1 MDGQT
6 AGPHQ
11 PALTNSSY
19 PKLNMPANP
28 LSGKVAVIIG
38 GTGAIGLATANAFA
52 DLGVG
57 VVLAG
62 RDAERSASAVATL
75 PAGNHMAMHAD
86 IGDSA
91 TLHRLADD
99 VQQHYGRADILVNTA
114 GFTRAIAHADLDAL
128 DDALID
134 ALFAINWRGQFAAIR
149 AFAPLLRANGDGL
162 VVNVGSIAGRTGQ
175 GSNVAYCAAKAGL
188 DAMAMSL
195 GRALAPAIR
204 VLNVSPGVV
213 DTAFVPGRVSGFN
226 ERAARTTPLRRIGQ
240 ARDVADAIVA
250 CATSLRFATGTTI
263 VVDGGR
269 QLG

>member
-1 MDGQT
+1 MS
-6 AGPHQ
+6 A
-11 PALTNSSY
+11 SS
-19 PKLNMPANP
+19 
-28 LSGKVAVIIG
+28 LSGKVAVILG
-38 GTGAIGLATANAFA
+38 GSGGIGLAAGATLAH
-52 DLGVG
+52 LGASI
-57 VVLAG
+57 VLAG
-62 RDAERSASAVATL
+62 RDADKTASAAAAL
-75 PAGNHMAMHAD
+75 PAGNHLAAVAE

-91 TLHRLADD
+91 SLRQLADTASH
-99 VQQHYGRADILVNTA
+99 HYGRVDILVNSA
-114 GFTRAIAHADLDAL
+114 GFTRPIPHADLDAL
-128 DDALID
+128 DDGLID

-149 AFAPLLRANGDGL
+149 AFAPLLRAHGDGL

-188 DAMAMSL
+188 DVMAMSL

-213 DTAFVPGRVSGFN
+213 DTGFVPGRDDSFN

-240 ARDVADAIVA
+240 AQDVADAIAA

>member
-1 MDGQT
+1 MILG
-6 AGPHQ
+6 G
-11 PALTNSSY
+11 
-19 PKLNMPANP
+19 
-28 LSGKVAVIIG
+28 SGG
-38 GTGAIGLATANAFA
+38 IGLAAGATLAR
-52 DLGVG
+52 LGASI
-57 VVLAG
+57 VLAG
-62 RDAERSASAVATL
+62 RDADKAASAAAAL
-75 PAGNHMAMHAD
+75 PAGNHLAAVAE

-91 TLHRLADD
+91 SLRKLADETSH
-99 VQQHYGRADILVNTA
+99 HYGRVDILVNSA
-114 GFTRAIAHADLDAL
+114 GFTRAIPHADLDAL

-134 ALFAINWRGQFAAIR
+134 ELFAINWRGQFAAIR

-188 DAMAMSL
+188 DVMAMSL

-213 DTAFVPGRVSGFN
+213 DTGFVPGRDDSFN

-240 ARDVADAIVA
+240 AQDVADAIAA

>member
-1 MDGQT
+1 MS
-6 AGPHQ
+6 A
-11 PALTNSSY
+11 SS
-19 PKLNMPANP
+19 
-28 LSGKVAVIIG
+28 LSGKVAVILG
-38 GTGAIGLATANAFA
+38 GSGGIGLAASTMLAR
-52 DLGVG
+52 LGASI
-57 VVLAG
+57 VLAG
-62 RDAERSASAVATL
+62 RDADKAASAAAAL
-75 PAGNHMAMHAD
+75 PAGNHLAAVAE

-91 TLHRLADD
+91 SLRQLADTASH
-99 VQQHYGRADILVNTA
+99 HYGRVDILVNSA
-114 GFTRAIAHADLDAL
+114 GFTRPIPHADLDAL

-188 DAMAMSL
+188 DVMAMSL

-213 DTAFVPGRVSGFN
+213 DTGFVPGRDDSFN

-240 ARDVADAIVA
+240 AQDVADAIAA

>member
-1 MDGQT
+1 MS
-6 AGPHQ
+6 A
-11 PALTNSSY
+11 SS
-19 PKLNMPANP
+19 
-28 LSGKVAVIIG
+28 LSGKVAVILG
-38 GTGAIGLATANAFA
+38 GSGGIGLAAGETLAR
-52 DLGVG
+52 LGASI
-57 VVLAG
+57 VLAG
-62 RDAERSASAVATL
+62 RDADKASSAAAAL
-75 PAGNHMAMHAD
+75 PAGNHLAAVAE

-91 TLHRLADD
+91 SLRKLADETSH
-99 VQQHYGRADILVNTA
+99 HYGRVDILVNSA
-114 GFTRAIAHADLDAL
+114 GFTRAVPHADLEAL

-134 ALFAINWRGQFAAIR
+134 ELFAINWRGQFAAIR

-188 DAMAMSL
+188 DVMAMSL

-213 DTAFVPGRVSGFN
+213 DTGFVPGRDDSFN
-226 ERAARTTPLRRIGQ
+226 ARAARTTPLRRIGQ
-240 ARDVADAIVA
+240 AQDVADAIAA